1 MGRYFR
7 RSARFVVAQNCL
19 VVITLES
26 RATGG
31 EARGLMQPVI
41 GFLHDLGWETTVGIL
56 VLLIGGPIVYFQTWD
71 SETKA
76 EKAKRLARDAARA
89 AGR

>member
-19 VVITLES
+19 VITLES

-31 EARGLMQPVI
+31 KASGLMQTVI
-41 GFLHDLGWETTVGIL
+41 GFLYDLGWVTVGIL
-56 VLLIGGPIVYFQTWD
+56 ALLIGGPIVYFQTWD
-71 SETKA
+71 NETKA
-76 EKAKRLARDAARA
+76 EKSKRFARDAARA